1 MATLSQ
7 LQTAYQKAVAAG
19 REDDIKVLSGALR
32 KMEVLQDGVSNPIQR
47 QEEDDAGYF
56 ENVGTG

>member
-32 KMEVLQDGVSNPIQR
+32 KMEVLQCRVCNAIAR
-47 QEEDDAGYF
+47 REEETEGSY
-56 ENVGTG
+56 ESV